1 MKKFLLTGI
10 LGLFSLNSYAA
21 DIPNPKER
29 WDAIRQLVS
38 GGTEI
43 VVNIG
48 TEFPSGWL
56 GLDDGQY
63 RCFRDA
69 QAGKNMIQP
78 IPAPVVIAAPAVR
91 QEIVQTQY
99 IQPAAAAPVVC
110 RT

>member
-10 LGLFSLNSYAA
+10 LGLFSLNSHAA

-43 VVNIG
+43 VVSIG

-56 GLDDGQY
+56 GLDNGQY

-78 IPAPVVIAAPAVR
+78 IPSVPVVVAAPAPVR

-99 IQPAAAAPVVC
+99 VPPAAVIC

>member
-56 GLDDGQY
+56 GLDDGKY

-78 IPAPVVIAAPAVR
+78 IPSAPVVTTTPAPVR

-99 IQPAAAAPVVC
+99 VPPAAVIC